1 MKKIGC
7 LVAAGVV
14 VIVFGFAAWGA
25 GTYNRLVAQSVA
37 TDSAWANVESAY
49 QRRMDLIPNLV
60 ETVKGSANFE
70 QTTLQS
76 VVEARAQATRIVLTP
91 ELLNDPGQ
99 FRQFQESQR
108 ALGQSLGRLLATVEA
123 YPDLKASRAFLE
135 LQSQLESTENRI
147 NVERRRFNEA
157 VAAYNTAVRRFP
169 ATLIARWFAFGPKA
183 FFDADPGAEEAPRVK
198 F

>member
-7 LVAAGVV
+7 VVALGVGIVV
-14 VIVFGFAAWGA
+14 VALVGWGA
-25 GTYNRLVAQSVA
+25 GIYNRLVTQSVA
-37 TDSAWANVESAY
+37 VDSAWANVESAY

-60 ETVKGSANFE
+60 ETVKGSASFE
-70 QTTLQS
+70 KTTLAQ
-76 VVEARAQATRIVLTP
+76 VVEARARATQIVLTP
-91 ELLNDPGQ
+91 ELANDPAK

-108 ALGQSLGRLLATVEA
+108 ALGGALGRLLATVEA
-123 YPDLKASRAFLE
+123 YPDLKASQSFLE

-157 VAAYNTAVRRFP
+157 VGTFNAAVRRFP
-169 ATLIARWFAFGPKA
+169 ATILAGWFGFGPKA
-183 FFDADPGAEEAPRVK
+183 FFDADAGAEKAPQVK

>member
-7 LVAAGVV
+7 IAAVAIALVIGA
-14 VIVFGFAAWGA
+14 VIAWGA
-25 GTYNRLVAQSVA
+25 GIYNRLVTQSVA
-37 TDSAWANVESAY
+37 VDSAWANVESAY

-70 QTTLQS
+70 QTTLQQ
-76 VVEARAQATRIVLTP
+76 VVEARARATQIVLTP
-91 ELLNDPGQ
+91 ELLNDPAKFQ
-99 FRQFQESQR
+99 QFQQSQQ
-108 ALGQSLGRLLATVEA
+108 ALSGALGRLLATVEA
-123 YPDLKASRAFLE
+123 YPDLKASQAFLE

-169 ATLIARWFAFGPKA
+169 ATILAGWFGFDPKA
-183 FFDADPGAEEAPRVK
+183 FFESDEGASAAPKVK